1 MATKTRGSKRW
12 KTSATP
18 EQVEA
23 KRQERREA
31 GKAKAKAALERLDS
45 AIERIIESDEAFA
58 EYLRLSGKMHGY
70 SFGNRLLIW
79 AQRPDAGMVA
89 GFHRWLELGR
99 PVRKGAKGIQI
110 LAPMAIKREAGAD
123 HAGEMVQVGNGF
135 AKVGEDGKYTAVVG
149 FRVSYVFSIH
159 DTDGPEVS
167 IPQPVTVED
176 DSERARVLVDLLSAQ
191 TRRVCELSFEPLEG
205 PKGYYVP
212 SERKIVIREGMPAGQ
227 TAKTLIHELA
237 HHYAAHKDN
246 GDNRGDG
253 EVIAESAAFV
263 VASHYGLDTS
273 GYSAPYVAGWAKG
286 DVKRFRGLLDRIMK
300 VAGELINDGETCPRC
315 LGEGCE
321 ECR

>member
-23 KRQERREA
+23 KAAERREA

-79 AQRPDAGMVA
+79 VQRRDAGMVA

-110 LAPMAIKREAGAD
+110 LAPMAIKREAGTD
-123 HAGEMVQVGNGF
+123 HAGEMVSVGNSF
-135 AKVGEDGKYTAVVG
+135 ARVQDDGTYTAVVG

-159 DTDGPEVS
+159 DTDGPDVS
-167 IPQPVTVED
+167 IPKPVTVDD
-176 DSERARVLVDLLSAQ
+176 DSERAQTLGRALLSQAEQ
-191 TRRVCELSFEPLEG
+191 AGCKVSFQDIEG
-205 PKGYYVP
+205 SAGGWYDP
-212 SERKIVIREGMPAGQ
+212 RTAAIVVRSGQPAGD
-227 TAKTLIHELA
+227 TCHTLIHELA
-237 HHYAAHKDN
+237 HHYAHKADKSYA
-246 GDNRGDG
+246 DG
-253 EVIAESAAFV
+253 EVVAESAAFV

-300 VAGELINDGETCPRC
+300 VSADLINDGETCPRC